1 MGQKTSCRS
10 GTYINARVVMTERE
24 EQESWLEMLEATRAA
39 IGPSRA
45 LEDLSR
51 VGVRFE
57 AAFSCAG

>member
-1 MGQKTSCRS
+1 
-10 GTYINARVVMTERE
+10 MTERE

-45 LEDLSR
+45 PEDLSR